1 MRVLL
6 ERFERYAV
14 DVILERREGGR
25 ANALKVL
32 LGFFSLAY
40 TRAVQA
46 RLALYRRRFIRPQEL
61 GCTVVSIGNLT
72 VGGTG
77 KTPVAEMLARE
88 LHQRGRRV
96 AILSRGYK
104 SVPRPFAQ
112 RLHQRL
118 FRQADL
124 FPPRIVSDGRQVLL
138 DSRRAGDEPHML
150 AKNLPGVCVLVDKDR
165 VKSGRHALQ
174 HFDSDILLL
183 DDGLQYQRL
192 RHRLDIVLID
202 QQAPFGNERLLPR
215 GTLREPPANLRRAS
229 YIIVT
234 KSGPEP
240 DHDLLARLRRLNRTA
255 AIIECTH
262 GARYWQDIETGQR
275 LPLDHLKGR
284 HVGAMS
290 GIARPE
296 SFEEGVRALGAIVEI
311 TKSFADHHRFTKKEI
326 LRFLEWCDR
335 RSLDALVTT
344 EKDAVRFPEIDKP
357 AVPMLFLR
365 VEIDIL
371 RGRAHWEELL
381 ARLAGASLKTADAKR
396 NAAAPLL
403 SWPSTAPQAARPGP
417 PPAPGSKSR
426 RTK

>member
-25 ANALKVL
+25 ANALKFVL
-32 LGFFSLAY
+32 GGLSFAY
-40 TRAVQA
+40 RGAVQT
-46 RLALYRRRFIRPQEL
+46 RLALYRHRLIRPQEL
-61 GCTVVSIGNLT
+61 GCMVASIGNLT

-88 LHQRGRRV
+88 LQKRGRRV

-104 SVPRPFAQ
+104 SVSRPFIH
-112 RLHQRL
+112 RLRNKIFKHL
-118 FRQADL
+118 DL
-124 FPPRIVSDGRQVLL
+124 FPPRIVSDGRKVLL
-138 DSRRAGDEPHML
+138 DSRLAGDEPHML

-165 VKSGRHALQ
+165 VKSGLHALR

-192 RHRLDIVLID
+192 RHRMDIVLVD
-202 QQAPFGNERLLPR
+202 KQSPFGNEHLLPR
-215 GTLREPPANLRRAS
+215 GTLREPPENLRRAS
-229 YIIVT
+229 FIIIT

-240 DHDLLARLRRLNRTA
+240 DHALLGRLRMLNRTA
-255 AIIECTH
+255 PIIECTH
-262 GARYWQDIETGQR
+262 APRHWQDLVSGKKF
-275 LPLDHLKGR
+275 PLDHLRGR

-296 SFEEGVRALGAIVEI
+296 SFEEGVRGLGVNVEI
-311 TKSFADHHRFTKKEI
+311 AKAFADHHRFTKKEI

-344 EKDAVRFPEIDKP
+344 EKDAVRFPAIDRP
-357 AVPMLFLR
+357 PVPMLFLR
-365 VEIDIL
+365 VEIAII
-371 RGRAHWEELL
+371 RGHEHWEDLL
-381 ARLAGASLKTADAKR
+381 KRLSGA
-396 NAAAPLL
+396 
-403 SWPSTAPQAARPGP
+403 
-417 PPAPGSKSR
+417 
-426 RTK
+426 

>member
-1 MRVLL
+1 MRVVL

-25 ANALKVL
+25 ANALKFVL
-32 LGFFSLAY
+32 GGFAKVY
-40 TRAVQA
+40 EQAVQL
-46 RLALYRRRFIRPQEL
+46 RLGLYRRRIFRPQEL
-61 GCTVVSIGNLT
+61 GCPVVSVGNLT

-88 LHQRGRRV
+88 LQSRGRRV

-104 SVPRPFAQ
+104 SVPRPFSQ
-112 RLHQRL
+112 RLRNKL
-118 FRQADL
+118 FKHLDL
-124 FPPRIVSDGRQVLL
+124 FPPRIVSDGKDVLL

-165 VKSGRHALQ
+165 VKSGLHALR
-174 HFDSDILLL
+174 HFDSDVLLL

-192 RHRLDIVLID
+192 RHRIDVVLVD
-202 QQAPFGNERLLPR
+202 SQAPFGNEHLLPR

-229 YIIVT
+229 YIVVT
-234 KSGPEP
+234 KSGPKP
-240 DHDLLARLRRLNRTA
+240 DEALLARLRKLNRTA
-255 AIIECTH
+255 AIIECNH
-262 GARYWQDIETGQR
+262 APRHWQDLRTGEK

-296 SFEEGVRALGAIVEI
+296 SFEEGVRQLGAMVEI
-311 TKSFADHHRFTKKEI
+311 SKAFADHHRFTKKEI

-344 EKDAVRFPEIDKP
+344 EKDAVRFPEIDNP
-357 AVPMLFLR
+357 PVPMLFLR
-365 VEIDIL
+365 VEIEIL
-371 RGRAHWEELL
+371 RGREHWDELL
-381 ARLAGASLKTADAKR
+381 GRLAGDPVTPAGATRS
-396 NAAAPLL
+396 AAAGL
-403 SWPSTAPQAARPGP
+403 
-417 PPAPGSKSR
+417 
-426 RTK
+426 

>member
-1 MRVLL
+1 MRVVL

-25 ANALKVL
+25 ANALKFVL
-32 LGFFSLAY
+32 GGFAKVY
-40 TRAVQA
+40 EQAVQI
-46 RLALYRRRFIRPQEL
+46 RLGLYRRRLLRPQEL
-61 GCTVVSIGNLT
+61 GCPVVSVGNLT

-88 LHQRGRRV
+88 LQRRGRRV

-112 RLHQRL
+112 RLRNKIFKHL
-118 FRQADL
+118 DL
-124 FPPRIVSDGRQVLL
+124 FPPRIVSDGKEVLL

-165 VKSGRHALQ
+165 VKSGLHALR
-174 HFDSDILLL
+174 HFGSDVLLL

-192 RHRLDIVLID
+192 RHRIDVVLVD
-202 QQAPFGNERLLPR
+202 SQTPFGNEHLLPR

-234 KSGPEP
+234 KSGPKP
-240 DHDLLARLRRLNRTA
+240 DEALLARLRKLNRTA
-255 AIIECTH
+255 AIIECNH
-262 GARYWQDIETGQR
+262 APRHWQDLGTGAKF
-275 LPLDHLKGR
+275 PLDHLKGR

-296 SFEEGVRALGAIVEI
+296 SFEEGVRQLGANVEI
-311 TKSFADHHRFTKKEI
+311 TKAFADHHRFTKKEI

-344 EKDAVRFPEIDKP
+344 EKDAVRFPEIDNP
-357 AVPMLFLR
+357 PVPMLFLR
-365 VEIDIL
+365 VEIEVL
-371 RGRAHWEELL
+371 RGREHWEELL
-381 ARLAGASLKTADAKR
+381 SRIAGENVTPSGATRS
-396 NAAAPLL
+396 AAAAL
-403 SWPSTAPQAARPGP
+403 
-417 PPAPGSKSR
+417 
-426 RTK
+426 

>member
-1 MRVLL
+1 MRVIL

-25 ANALKVL
+25 ANALKFVL
-32 LGFFSLAY
+32 GGFARIY
-40 TRAVQA
+40 ERAVQT
-46 RLALYRRRFIRPQEL
+46 RLGLYRRRFMRAQEL
-61 GCTVVSIGNLT
+61 GCPVVSIGNLT

-88 LHQRGRRV
+88 LQKRGRRV

-104 SVPRPFAQ
+104 SVPRPFMQ
-112 RLHQRL
+112 RLRNRL
-118 FRQADL
+118 FKHLDL
-124 FPPRIVSDGRQVLL
+124 FPPRIVSDGNRVLL

-165 VKSGRHALQ
+165 VKSGLHALR
-174 HFDSDILLL
+174 HFDSDLLLL

-192 RHRLDIVLID
+192 RHRIDVVLVD
-202 QQAPFGNERLLPR
+202 RQSPFGNEHLLPR

-234 KSGPEP
+234 KCGPEP
-240 DHDLLARLRRLNRTA
+240 DAALLERLRKLNRTA
-255 AIIECTH
+255 AIIECNH
-262 GARYWQDIETGQR
+262 APRHWEDIKTCHKY
-275 LPLDHLKGR
+275 PLDHLRGR

-296 SFEEGVRALGAIVEI
+296 SFEEGVRELGATVEI
-311 TKSFADHHRFTKKEI
+311 TKAFADHHRFTKKEI

-344 EKDAVRFPEIDKP
+344 EKDAVRFPDIDSP
-357 AVPMLFLR
+357 PVPMLFLR
-365 VEIDIL
+365 VEIEIL
-371 RGRAHWEELL
+371 RGREHWDELL
-381 ARLAGASLKTADAKR
+381 GRLAGDSLKSGGAKR
-396 NAAAPLL
+396 SAAAAL
-403 SWPSTAPQAARPGP
+403 
-417 PPAPGSKSR
+417 
-426 RTK
+426 

>member
-1 MRVLL
+1 MRVIL

-25 ANALKVL
+25 ANALKFVL
-32 LGFFSLAY
+32 GGFARIY
-40 TRAVQA
+40 ERAVQT
-46 RLALYRRRFIRPQEL
+46 RLGLYRRRFMRAQEL
-61 GCTVVSIGNLT
+61 GCPVVSIGNLT

-88 LHQRGRRV
+88 LQKRGRRV

-104 SVPRPFAQ
+104 SVPRPFMQ
-112 RLHQRL
+112 RLRNRL
-118 FRQADL
+118 FKHLDL
-124 FPPRIVSDGRQVLL
+124 FPPRIVSDGNRVLL

-165 VKSGRHALQ
+165 VKSGLHALR
-174 HFDSDILLL
+174 HFDSDLLLL

-192 RHRLDIVLID
+192 RHRIDVVLVD
-202 QQAPFGNERLLPR
+202 RQSPFGNEHLLPR

-234 KSGPEP
+234 KCGPEP
-240 DHDLLARLRRLNRTA
+240 DAALLERLRKLNRTA
-255 AIIECTH
+255 AIIECNH
-262 GARYWQDIETGQR
+262 APRHWEDIKTCHKY
-275 LPLDHLKGR
+275 PLDHLRGR

-296 SFEEGVRALGAIVEI
+296 SFEEGVRELGATVEI
-311 TKSFADHHRFTKKEI
+311 TKAFADHHRFTKKEI

-344 EKDAVRFPEIDKP
+344 EKDAVRFPDIDSP
-357 AVPMLFLR
+357 LVPMLFLR
-365 VEIDIL
+365 VEIEIL
-371 RGRAHWEELL
+371 RGREHWDELL
-381 ARLAGASLKTADAKR
+381 GRLAGDSLKSGGAKR
-396 NAAAPLL
+396 SAAAAL
-403 SWPSTAPQAARPGP
+403 
-417 PPAPGSKSR
+417 
-426 RTK
+426 

>member
-1 MRVLL
+1 MRVVL

-25 ANALKVL
+25 ANALKFVL
-32 LGFFSLAY
+32 GGLAKVY
-40 TRAVQA
+40 EQAVQL
-46 RLALYRRRFIRPQEL
+46 RLGLYRRRLFRPQEL
-61 GCTVVSIGNLT
+61 GCPVVSVGNLT

-88 LHQRGRRV
+88 LQRRGRRV

-112 RLHQRL
+112 RLRNKL
-118 FRQADL
+118 FKHLDL
-124 FPPRIVSDGRQVLL
+124 FPPRIVSDGKDVLL

-165 VKSGRHALQ
+165 VKSGLHALR
-174 HFDSDILLL
+174 HFDSDVLLL

-192 RHRLDIVLID
+192 RHRIDVVLVD
-202 QQAPFGNERLLPR
+202 SQAPFGNEHLLPR

-229 YIIVT
+229 YIVVT
-234 KSGPEP
+234 KSGPKP
-240 DHDLLARLRRLNRTA
+240 DDALLARLRKLNRTA
-255 AIIECTH
+255 AIIECNH
-262 GARYWQDIETGQR
+262 APRHWQDLSTGEK
-275 LPLDHLKGR
+275 LPLNHLKGR

-296 SFEEGVRALGAIVEI
+296 SFEEGVRQLGAMVEI
-311 TKSFADHHRFTKKEI
+311 SKAFADHHRFTKKEI

-344 EKDAVRFPEIDKP
+344 EKDAVRFPDIDNP
-357 AVPMLFLR
+357 PLPMLFLR
-365 VEIDIL
+365 VEIEIL
-371 RGRAHWEELL
+371 RGREHWEELL
-381 ARLAGASLKTADAKR
+381 GRLAGDPVTPAGATRS
-396 NAAAPLL
+396 AAAAL
-403 SWPSTAPQAARPGP
+403 
-417 PPAPGSKSR
+417 
-426 RTK
+426 

>member
-1 MRVLL
+1 MRVVL

-25 ANALKVL
+25 ATALKFI
-32 LGFFSLAY
+32 LGLFALAY
-40 TRAVQA
+40 ERAVQA
-46 RLALYRRRFIRPQEL
+46 RLALYRSRVLRPQEI
-61 GCTVVSIGNLT
+61 GCPVVSIGNLT

-88 LHQRGRRV
+88 LHKRGRRV

-112 RLHQRL
+112 RLRNRIFKHL
-118 FRQADL
+118 DL
-124 FPPRIVSDGRQVLL
+124 FPPRIVSDGRKVLL

-165 VKSGRHALQ
+165 VKSGLHALR
-174 HFDSDILLL
+174 HFDSDVLLL

-192 RHRLDIVLID
+192 RHRLDIVLVD
-202 QQAPFGNERLLPR
+202 RQSPFGNERLLPR

-229 YIIVT
+229 WIIVT

-240 DHDLLARLRRLNRTA
+240 DAALMERLRRLNPTA
-255 AIIECTH
+255 AIIECNH
-262 GARYWQDIETGQR
+262 APRHWEDIRTGER
-275 LPLDHLKGR
+275 FPIDHLRGR

-296 SFEEGVRALGAIVEI
+296 SFEDAVRLLGANVEI
-311 TKSFADHHRFTKKEI
+311 TKAFADHHRFTKKEI

-344 EKDAVRFPEIDKP
+344 EKDAVRFPDIDAP
-357 AVPMLFLR
+357 PMPMLFLR
-365 VEIDIL
+365 VEIEIL
-371 RGRAHWEELL
+371 RGGSDWEDLL
-381 ARLAGASLKTADAKR
+381 GRIAGV
-396 NAAAPLL
+396 
-403 SWPSTAPQAARPGP
+403 APQ
-417 PPAPGSKSR
+417 KR
-426 RTK
+426 RCQT

>member
-1 MRVLL
+1 MRVIL

-25 ANALKVL
+25 ANALKFVL
-32 LGFFSLAY
+32 GGFSHLY
-40 TRAVQA
+40 ERAVQA
-46 RLALYRRRFIRPQEL
+46 RLGLYRRRILRPQEL
-61 GCTVVSIGNLT
+61 GCPVVSVGNLT

-88 LHQRGRRV
+88 LQKRGRRV

-104 SVPRPFAQ
+104 SVPRPFMQ
-112 RLHQRL
+112 RLRNKL
-118 FRQADL
+118 FKHRDL
-124 FPPRIVSDGRQVLL
+124 FPPRIVSDGHSVLL

-165 VKSGRHALQ
+165 VKSGLHALR
-174 HFDSDILLL
+174 HFNSDILLL

-192 RHRLDIVLID
+192 RHRIDIVLVD
-202 QQAPFGNERLLPR
+202 RQSPFGNEHLLPR

-234 KSGPEP
+234 KSGPAP
-240 DHDLLARLRRLNRTA
+240 DEALLARLRKLNRTA
-255 AIIECTH
+255 AIIECNH
-262 GARYWQDIETGQR
+262 APRHWQDIKTGEKF
-275 LPLDHLKGR
+275 PLDHLRGR

-290 GIARPE
+290 GLARPE
-296 SFEEGVRALGAIVEI
+296 SFEEGVHQLGATVEI
-311 TKSFADHHRFTKKEI
+311 TKAFADHHRFTKKEI

-344 EKDAVRFPEIDKP
+344 EKDAVRFPDIDNP

-365 VEIDIL
+365 VEIEIL
-371 RGRAHWEELL
+371 RGREHWEDLL
-381 ARLAGASLKTADAKR
+381 TRLAGESPAKDVRTGDAKR
-396 NAAAPLL
+396 SAVAAP
-403 SWPSTAPQAARPGP
+403 
-417 PPAPGSKSR
+417 
-426 RTK
+426 

>member
-1 MRVLL
+1 MRVVL

-25 ANALKVL
+25 ANALKFVL
-32 LGFFSLAY
+32 GGLAKVY
-40 TRAVQA
+40 EQAVQL
-46 RLALYRRRFIRPQEL
+46 RLGLYRRRLFRPQEL
-61 GCTVVSIGNLT
+61 GCPVVSVGNLT

-88 LHQRGRRV
+88 LQSRGRRV

-112 RLHQRL
+112 RLRNKL
-118 FRQADL
+118 FKHLDL
-124 FPPRIVSDGRQVLL
+124 FPPRIVSDGKDVLL

-165 VKSGRHALQ
+165 VKSGLHALR
-174 HFDSDILLL
+174 HFDSDVLLL

-192 RHRLDIVLID
+192 RHRIDVVLVD
-202 QQAPFGNERLLPR
+202 SQAPFGNEHLLPR

-229 YIIVT
+229 YIVVT
-234 KSGPEP
+234 KSGPKP
-240 DHDLLARLRRLNRTA
+240 DEALLARLRKLNRTA
-255 AIIECTH
+255 AIIECNH
-262 GARYWQDIETGQR
+262 APRHWQDLSTGEK
-275 LPLDHLKGR
+275 LPLNHLKGR

-296 SFEEGVRALGAIVEI
+296 SFEEGVRQLGAMVEI
-311 TKSFADHHRFTKKEI
+311 SKAFADHHRFTKKEI

-344 EKDAVRFPEIDKP
+344 EKDAVRFPDIDNP
-357 AVPMLFLR
+357 SVPMLFLR
-365 VEIDIL
+365 VEIEIL
-371 RGRAHWEELL
+371 RGREHWEELL
-381 ARLAGASLKTADAKR
+381 GRLAGDPVTPAGATRS
-396 NAAAPLL
+396 AAAAL
-403 SWPSTAPQAARPGP
+403 
-417 PPAPGSKSR
+417 
-426 RTK
+426 

>member
-1 MRVLL
+1 MRVIL

-25 ANALKVL
+25 ANALKFVL
-32 LGFFSLAY
+32 GGFAGIY
-40 TRAVQA
+40 ERAVQT
-46 RLALYRRRFIRPQEL
+46 RLGLYRRRLLRAQEL
-61 GCTVVSIGNLT
+61 GCPVVSIGNLT

-88 LHQRGRRV
+88 LQKRGRRV

-104 SVPRPFAQ
+104 SVPRPFMQ
-112 RLHQRL
+112 RLRNRL
-118 FRQADL
+118 FKHLDL
-124 FPPRIVSDGRQVLL
+124 FPPRIVSDGNKVLL

-165 VKSGRHALQ
+165 VKSGLHALR
-174 HFDSDILLL
+174 HFDSDLLLL

-192 RHRLDIVLID
+192 RHRIDVVLVD
-202 QQAPFGNERLLPR
+202 RQAPFGNEHLLPR

-234 KSGPEP
+234 KCGPEP
-240 DHDLLARLRRLNRTA
+240 DTQLLARLRKLNRTA
-255 AIIECTH
+255 AIIECNH
-262 GARYWQDIETGQR
+262 APRHWEDIKTGEKY
-275 LPLDHLKGR
+275 PLDHLRGR

-296 SFEEGVRALGAIVEI
+296 SFEEGVRELGANVEI
-311 TKSFADHHRFTKKEI
+311 SKAFADHHRFTKKEI

-344 EKDAVRFPEIDKP
+344 EKDAVRFPDIDNP
-357 AVPMLFLR
+357 PVPMLFLR
-365 VEIDIL
+365 VEIEIL
-371 RGRAHWEELL
+371 RGRQHWEELL
-381 ARLAGASLKTADAKR
+381 GRLAGEPLKSGGAKR
-396 NAAAPLL
+396 SAAAAL
-403 SWPSTAPQAARPGP
+403 
-417 PPAPGSKSR
+417 
-426 RTK
+426 

>member
-1 MRVLL
+1 MRVVL

-25 ANALKVL
+25 ANALKFVL
-32 LGFFSLAY
+32 GGFAKVY
-40 TRAVQA
+40 QQAVQL
-46 RLALYRRRFIRPQEL
+46 RLGLYRRRLFRPQEL
-61 GCTVVSIGNLT
+61 GCPVVSVGNLT

-88 LHQRGRRV
+88 LQRRGRRV

-112 RLHQRL
+112 RLRNKL
-118 FRQADL
+118 FKHLDL
-124 FPPRIVSDGRQVLL
+124 FPPRIVSDGKDVLL

-165 VKSGRHALQ
+165 VKSGLHALR
-174 HFDSDILLL
+174 HFGSDVLLL

-192 RHRLDIVLID
+192 RHRIDVVLVD
-202 QQAPFGNERLLPR
+202 SQAPFGNEHLLPR

-234 KSGPEP
+234 KSGPQP
-240 DHDLLARLRRLNRTA
+240 DEALLARLRRLNRTA
-255 AIIECTH
+255 AIIECNH
-262 GARYWQDIETGQR
+262 APRHWQDLRTGEK

-296 SFEEGVRALGAIVEI
+296 SFEEGVRQLGAKVEV
-311 TKSFADHHRFTKKEI
+311 TKAFADHHRFTKKEI

-344 EKDAVRFPEIDKP
+344 EKDAVRFPEIDDPK
-357 AVPMLFLR
+357 VPMLFLR
-365 VEIDIL
+365 VEIEIL
-371 RGRAHWEELL
+371 RGREHWEELL
-381 ARLAGASLKTADAKR
+381 ARLAGDPVKSAGAKR
-396 NAAAPLL
+396 SAAATL
-403 SWPSTAPQAARPGP
+403 
-417 PPAPGSKSR
+417 
-426 RTK
+426 